1 MSEQSIDPK
10 VDAAPDID
18 LTADEPGSV
27 GDRMPPISAD
37 LEWAQ
42 DGRAPEPG
50 EDADPGVVRVS
61 DKIGTDDPAT
71 S

>member
-1 MSEQSIDPK
+1 MSEQSIDPS

-18 LTADEPGSV
+18 LTADKPGSV

-42 DGRAPEPG
+42 DGRAPAPG
-50 EDADPGVVRVS
+50 EDADPGVARVS
-61 DKIGTDDPAT
+61 DRIGVDGDGTP
-71 S
+71 